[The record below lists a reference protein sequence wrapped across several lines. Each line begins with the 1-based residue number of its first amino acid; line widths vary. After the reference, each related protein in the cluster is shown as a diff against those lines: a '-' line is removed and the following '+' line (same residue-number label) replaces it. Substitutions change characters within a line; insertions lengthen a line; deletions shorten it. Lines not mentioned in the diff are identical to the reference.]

1 MAMVIDNIS
10 DRQSLMQRSLVPLS
24 SEFFERPTAEVAK
37 DLLGKLLV
45 RVISEEKDE
54 KAVENG
60 EEGFESDPSRSVTGS
75 RLTNARKPLILAGI
89 VVETEAYLG
98 VGDPASHAC
107 NGPTPRSSIMFG
119 PPGVAYVY
127 LNYGV
132 HYLLNVVT
140 EKDGTAGAVLL
151 RGLEPVI
158 GIDLMREN
166 RAVKNDIDLS
176 NGPGKL
182 TKALGVTINHN
193 GIDMTSDENGLFFA
207 EAESS
212 LKPAGQGIEASPR
225 IGISNGKD
233 KLLRFT
239 IAGNPYLSR

>member
-1 MAMVIDNIS
+1 MSQKLA
-10 DRQSLMQRSLVPLS
+10 PLPAD
-24 SEFFERPTAEVAK
+24 FFERSTAKVAE

-45 RVISEEKDE
+45 RVIPDVEVE
-54 KAVENG
+54 KAVGTG
-60 EEGFESDPSRSVTGS
+60 EEVFVSRK
-75 RLTNARKPLILAGI
+75 LLLAGI

-119 PPGVAYVY
+119 PPGIAYVY

-151 RGLEPVI
+151 RAFEPVI
-158 GIDLMREN
+158 GIDVMREN
-166 RAVKNDIDLS
+166 RVVKNDIDLS

-182 TKALGVTINHN
+182 TKALGVTIDHN
-193 GIDMTSDENGLFFA
+193 GIDVTSDENGLFFA
-207 EAESS
+207 EADIS
-212 LKPAGQGIEASPR
+212 LKATGQEIEASPR

-239 IAGNPYLSR
+239 IAGNPFLSR